1 MKPWQA
7 FLFMAMPFL
16 IGGLALL
23 YLTLDYTGPYEPLP
37 TPYFYVVVPNDTL
50 WQIAERYYPDA
61 DPREVVD
68 AIRELNDVEPHRLR
82 PNDVLILPTA
92 VKTRRGRVLIRPC
105 DELNTLPSITTGF
118 SLSSPGS

>member
-7 FLFMAMPFL
+7 FLFMATPFL
-16 IGGLALL
+16 IAGLILL
-23 YLTLDYTGPYEPLP
+23 YLTLDYAEPYEPLP

-50 WQIAERYYPDA
+50 WQIAKRYYPDA

-92 VKTRRGRVLIRPC
+92 VKTRRGRVLIQPC
-105 DELNTLPSITTGF
+105 DELHTLPSITTGF
-118 SLSSPGS
+118 SLSSLGS